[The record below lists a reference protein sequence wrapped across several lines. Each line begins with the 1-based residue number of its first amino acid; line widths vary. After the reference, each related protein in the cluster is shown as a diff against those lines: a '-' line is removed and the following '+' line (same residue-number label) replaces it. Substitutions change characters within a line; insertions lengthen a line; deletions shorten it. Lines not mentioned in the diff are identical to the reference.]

1 MHRALTFFNRDE
13 LLLNHQ
19 LIDAKTEKAEK
30 HQIFWNVPWKDQTL
44 RGISNRICFSKNVLP
59 RNGERSS

>member
-44 RGISNRICFSKNVLP
+44 RGHQQQNLLLYKRASTKWRT
-59 RNGERSS
+59 